1 MILLGCH
8 EARKSLIWLNL
19 RVAFTRANAE
29 LITPSPA
36 SVKSP
41 PTPQCVVTAFA
52 EATERRILH
61 GHQGWSLRLPSLTH
75 RYGVVFL
82 RCPPQDVP
90 RSLARASMGRPLPPP
105 PLSVATIAETFF
117 IRVFTFSLLACNRL
131 TTGIELESSH
141 CRACFFVPL

>member
-19 RVAFTRANAE
+19 RGAFTRANAE

-75 RYGVVFL
+75 CYGVVFL

-90 RSLARASMGRPLPPP
+90 RSLARASMGRPLLPPHRA
-105 PLSVATIAETFF
+105 LRTIADAFF
-117 IRVFTFSLLACNRL
+117 IRVFAFSPLACNRL
-131 TTGIELESSH
+131 ITDIELESSH
-141 CRACFFVPL
+141 CRACLVVPL